1 MRIVAPG
8 RARAARQLCALL
20 TLGLG
25 VVLTACG
32 GASAS
37 GPKTPVV
44 GTPVSTTSAGAQQ
57 LIIHS
62 FDAMQ
67 FEPNVITLRAGQPV
81 EVTLQNDGSSD
92 HDFALSDGVAQPVKI
107 VVKGGQS
114 ATATFTLEKPGTYSF
129 TCSQFGHAGA
139 GMQGT
144 ITAQ

>member
-1 MRIVAPG
+1 MTLVAPG
-8 RARAARQLCALL
+8 RARVARHLCVLL
-20 TLGLG
+20 TLGLSVG
-25 VVLTACG
+25 LTACG

-62 FDAMQ
+62 YDAMQ
-67 FEPNVITLRAGQPV
+67 FEPNVITVKAGQPI
-81 EVTLQNDGSSD
+81 ELTLQNDGSND

-107 VVKGGQS
+107 VLKGGQS
-114 ATATFTLEKPGTYSF
+114 GTSTFTLDTPGTYTF
-129 TCSQFGHAGA
+129 TCSQFGHTAA

>member
-8 RARAARQLCALL
+8 RARAARQLCVLL
-20 TLGLG
+20 ALGLS

-44 GTPVSTTSAGAQQ
+44 GTPVSTTSSGAQQ

-62 FDAMQ
+62 LDAMQ

-92 HDFALSDGVAQPVKI
+92 HDFALSDGMAQPVKI